1 MIQKVKEHIGFHYSF
16 DRNTAFYFDSFETE
30 YIPQKLWNK
39 VRVNQLLTIYLEQKI
54 MMCGF
59 YCIAFVEYMLAE
71 KILLDYTNLFSAN
84 YYKSNNKIIY
94 DI

>member
-1 MIQKVKEHIGFHYSF
+1 
-16 DRNTAFYFDSFETE
+16 
-30 YIPQKLWNK
+30 
-39 VRVNQLLTIYLEQKI
+39 

-59 YCIAFVEYMLAE
+59 FCIAFVEYMLAE